1 MDDARAGDGAGVR
14 RVPARPRPVIRATEL
29 GSVAVLKAG
38 SLVLVADPRGDVVP
52 DRRGLGLYD
61 GDTRVLSTLALLVED
76 RSPTLLRADPGGAAA
91 GVIQLTNPDL
101 AADPTRAI
109 DHPIALPRQS
119 IGIRRERSLD
129 DGALRER
136 LAIANY
142 TEETQ
147 RVDVRLVL
155 DVDGADI
162 FEVRGRQRP
171 RRGALLPVEVEGGT
185 VRFRYRALDGAELRT
200 VVHLEHVAAALGAAE
215 ADDPGPVA
223 ARWPLEIPPG
233 STAALG
239 WTVTSAWH
247 ETGHGGAPPGPSGT
261 VAGTAVTGVSVPA
274 GAARPAA
281 SPPGIPRTGAT
292 VETDDEIVNLIL
304 ERAIDDLR
312 LLRTPGPGP
321 GEHFLAAGIPWFT
334 TLFGRDSLIA
344 AGFALPF
351 LPELADDALTVLA
364 RFQARRDDPA
374 IDAEPGKILHELRSG
389 EMARTGE
396 LPFGRY
402 YGSVDATPLWLML
415 LGETVAWTGDGR
427 LVDQLWPAV
436 LDAVAWLRDAPHDD
450 DGFLVYQTRAEAG
463 LRNQGW
469 KDSADAIRDR
479 HGRILDPPI
488 ALAEVQAYA
497 VEARRRVAGL
507 ARSRGDDAL
516 AGALEAEATH
526 LAGAF
531 DDRFWQADGERYAM
545 AIAAGGR
552 AADALASNVGHCLW
566 AGIVPPHR
574 AAPVARALVAPPLF
588 SGWGVRTYA
597 ADQPGFNPLGY
608 HTGSVWPHDSAIAA
622 AGLKRFGYHD
632 EATAVAWAVLD
643 AARRA
648 PGFRLPEL
656 FCGFDRDAVGTPVVH
671 PVACAPQAW
680 SAAAAL
686 RLMTTMLGLVPRAP
700 AGELEI
706 VRPVLPTGLTR
717 VVIRDLPVGAARL
730 DLLFHRWRGT
740 TSAEVLRRSGDVRVT
755 VRL

>member
-1 MDDARAGDGAGVR
+1 MTGDAAGIAPRFVS
-14 RVPARPRPVIRATEL
+14 ARPRSVIRATEL
-29 GSVAVLKAG
+29 GSVGVIKAG
-38 SLVLVADPRGDVVP
+38 SLVLVSDECGDVIP
-52 DRRGLGLYD
+52 DRRGLGLYR

-76 RSPTLLRADPGGAAA
+76 RPPTLLRADPGGAAS
-91 GVIQLTNPDL
+91 GVVQLTNPDL
-101 AADPTRAI
+101 ASDPIRAL
-109 DHPIALPRQS
+109 DLPIALPRQS
-119 IGIRRERSLD
+119 IGIRRERRIE
-129 DGALRER
+129 GEALRER
-136 LAIANY
+136 LAITNY
-142 TEETQ
+142 TEALQ
-147 RVDVRLVL
+147 RVAVRLVL
-155 DVDGADI
+155 DADGADI

-171 RRGALLPVEVEGGT
+171 RRGALLPIEVADRT
-185 VRFRYRALDGAELRT
+185 VRFRYRALDGGELHT
-200 VVHLEHVAAALGAAE
+200 DVQLDGTPDVLGAAQ

-223 ARWPLEIPPG
+223 ARWALLVPPG
-233 STAALG
+233 GAVDLGWSVTAAWRMPG
-239 WTVTSAWH
+239 SALS
-247 ETGHGGAPPGPSGT
+247 A
-261 VAGTAVTGVSVPA
+261 VDVVRAATAADPA
-274 GAARPAA
+274 GEGPDPRLAA
-281 SPPGIPRTGAT
+281 PRAT

-321 GEHFLAAGIPWFT
+321 GEHFVAAGIPWFA

-344 AGFALPF
+344 AGSALPF
-351 LPELADDALTVLA
+351 LPELAVDALTVLA
-364 RFQARRDDPA
+364 RFQADRDDPA
-374 IDAEPGKILHELRSG
+374 ADAEPGKILHELRTG

-396 LPFGRY
+396 LPFARY

-415 LGETVAWTGDGR
+415 LGETVAWTGDGH
-427 LVDQLWPAV
+427 LVERLWPTILRAV
-436 LDAVAWLRDAPHDD
+436 EWLRRAPRDD
-450 DGFLVYQTRAEAG
+450 DGFLVYRTRVVGG

-479 HGRILDPPI
+479 HGRILEPPI

-497 VEARRRVAGL
+497 IEARRRIAGL

-516 AGALEAEATH
+516 AAALEAEATQ

-531 DDRFWQADGERYAM
+531 DARFWQANGERYAM

-552 AADALASNVGHCLW
+552 IADALASNVGHCLW
-566 AGIVPPHR
+566 AGAVPPHR
-574 AAPVARALVAPPLF
+574 AATVARALVAPPLF

-622 AGLKRFGYHD
+622 AGLKRSGFHED
-632 EATAVAWAVLD
+632 ATTVAWAVLD
-643 AARRA
+643 AARRT

-656 FCGFDRDAVGTPVVH
+656 FCGFDRDALDVPVVH
-671 PVACAPQAW
+671 PVSCAPQAW
-680 SAAAAL
+680 AAAAAL
-686 RLMTTMLGLVPRAP
+686 RLVTTMLGLVPHAP

-706 VRPVLPTGLTR
+706 VRPVLPPGLGR
-717 VVIRDLPVGAARL
+717 VLVRDLPVGAGRV